1 MRGHSHLDSH
11 LDRWL
16 RPACC
21 AIALAL
27 AVACGKKENQE
38 TTAQGAGGAVVPP
51 PAAAPAAALQV
62 ADVKVG
68 NKLDANKQVSNATD
82 TFSPKDTIFASVHT
96 TGTAQNAQVV
106 ARWTF
111 QDGQTVSERT
121 ESISPTG
128 DTYTE
133 FHIAK
138 PSGWPAGKYTLHVLL
153 NGQEVQTKDFTV
165 K

>member
-1 MRGHSHLDSH
+1 MSEYINHRFVRS
-11 LDRWL
+11 
-16 RPACC
+16 AAAV
-21 AIALAL
+21 AIAAL
-27 AVACGKKENQE
+27 AIVGCGKKEAPATE
-38 TTAQGAGGAVVPP
+38 GGAVVPSGAQ
-51 PAAAPAAALQV
+51 PAAVQV

-68 NKLDANKQVSNATD
+68 KGISADKHVANEAD
-82 TFSPKDTIFASVHT
+82 TFAPRDTVYAAVHT
-96 TGTAQNAQVV
+96 TGTAQGVQVV
-106 ARWTF
+106 GRWTF
-111 QDGQTVSERT
+111 QDGQVVDERT

-138 PSGWPAGKYTLHVLL
+138 PSGWPAGKYTLHVLV

>member
-1 MRGHSHLDSH
+1 MRGSS
-11 LDRWL
+11 RTNRYL
-16 RPACC
+16 RPTAC
-21 AIALAL
+21 AIALVFA
-27 AVACGKKENQE
+27 AACGKKENQD

-51 PAAAPAAALQV
+51 ATTTQPAAVQV

-68 NKLDANKQVSNATD
+68 NKVDANKQVTNATD
-82 TFSPKDTIFASVHT
+82 TFTPKDTIFASVHT

-111 QDGQTVSERT
+111 QDGQTVNERT

-128 DTYTE
+128 DAYTE
-133 FHIAK
+133 FHIEK

-153 NGQEVQTKDFTV
+153 NGQEVQTKDVTV

>member
-1 MRGHSHLDSH
+1 MRRHSHV
-11 LDRWL
+11 DRL
-16 RPACC
+16 VRPAAC
-21 AIALAL
+21 AIALVF
-27 AVACGKKENQE
+27 AVACGKKESQE
-38 TTAQGAGGAVVPP
+38 TTVQGAGGAVVPP
-51 PAAAPAAALQV
+51 ATSTQPAAVQV
-62 ADVKVG
+62 ADVKLG
-68 NKLDANKQVSNATD
+68 NKLDASKQVSNATD
-82 TFSPKDTIFASVHT
+82 TFTPRDTIFASVHT
-96 TGTAQNAQVV
+96 TGTGQNAQVI

-111 QDGQTVSERT
+111 QDGQQVSEGT

-128 DTYTE
+128 DAYTE